1 MIRFEGVSYTYPEA
15 PSPVFADVSFEVGD
29 GEFVLV
35 VGRSGAGKSTLLR
48 CLNGLVPHFS
58 GGLIGGRIRVAGL
71 DPVESGPAVMCEHV
85 GFVFQD
91 PEAQFVVDVVED
103 EIAFALENMAL
114 PRAVMQQRVEEVL
127 DLLALTSLRARPI
140 ETLSGGEKQRVAIAA
155 ALALRPKV
163 LVLDEPTSQLAPDMA
178 HELLDTLVHLSEA
191 LGLTIVLAE
200 HRLERV
206 LPYCDTILYLEH
218 VASTPSHVRVGPP
231 REILPL
237 MEDIPPVVTLGK
249 ALGWTP
255 LPLSVEDAVPWAQT
269 VRIPPGAGTREI
281 AQRRDALQAPY
292 LRVESLT
299 AGYEG
304 RAVVHDVSL
313 ALSPGEIAVL
323 LGHNGVGKSTLLR
336 AMVGLIRPMQGRV
349 WIGDRDVSDLPVA
362 EICRHVAYLPQDPS
376 ALLFADTVLDEL
388 LTTLHNHDLKPEDVP
403 VPPRKLLEQLG
414 LAPYRDAYPRDLSVG
429 ERQRVALAAI
439 LVTGPRAILLDEPTR
454 GLDYSAKAALLALLR
469 RWRDGGGA
477 VLLVTHDVELV
488 ALAADRVMVMEAGRI
503 VAEGKPAQVLRAAP
517 DFSPQIAHLFPTAGW
532 LTAQDVLDG
541 LGVGRDESQVTTS
554 AEG

>member
-1 MIRFEGVSYTYPEA
+1 MIRFEHVSYTYPGA
-15 PSPVFADVSFEVGD
+15 RNPVFTDVSFEIGV

-35 VGRSGAGKSTLLR
+35 AGRSGAGKSTLLR

-58 GGLIGGRIRVAGL
+58 GGLIGGRIWVADL
-71 DPVESGPAVMCEHV
+71 DPVQVGPAAMCEHV

-114 PRAVMQQRVEEVL
+114 PRAVMQRRVEEVL
-127 DLLALTSLRARPI
+127 ELLNLTSLRMRPI
-140 ETLSGGEKQRVAIAA
+140 ETLSGGEKQRVAVAA
-155 ALALRPKV
+155 ALALRPDV
-163 LVLDEPTSQLAPDMA
+163 LVLDEPTSQLDPDMA
-178 HELLDTLVHLSEA
+178 RELLDALIHLKHV

-206 LPYCDTILYLEH
+206 LPYCDRMLYLER
-218 VASTPSHVRVGPP
+218 VARAASLVRVGSP

-237 MEDIPPVVTLGK
+237 MDSTPPVVTLGK

-255 LPLSVEDAVPWAQT
+255 LPLSVEDASRWVQT
-269 VRIPPGAGTREI
+269 VQLPPRPTAREQI
-281 AQRRDALQAPY
+281 QHDDTQQVPC
-292 LRVESLT
+292 LRVDSLT

-313 ALSPGEIAVL
+313 TLNPGEITAL
-323 LGHNGVGKSTLLR
+323 LGQNGVGKSTLLK
-336 AMVGLIRPMQGRV
+336 ALIGLVRPMQGKV
-349 WIGDRDVSDLPVA
+349 WIGDRDASSLSVT

-388 LTTLHNHDLKPEDVP
+388 LITLHNHGLKPEDAP
-403 VPPRKLLEQLG
+403 VPPEGLLAHLG
-414 LAPYRDAYPRDLSVG
+414 LADRSDAYPRDLSVG

-439 LVTGPRAILLDEPTR
+439 LVTGPQVILLDEPTR
-454 GLDYSAKAALLALLR
+454 GLDYGAKAELFALLR
-469 RWRDGGGA
+469 RWRDEGRA

-488 ALAADRVMVMEAGRI
+488 ALAADRVMVMCAGRI
-503 VAEGKPAQVLRAAP
+503 VSEGIPAKVLRAYP
-517 DFSPQIAHLFPTAGW
+517 DFSPQIARLFPDTEW
-532 LTAQDVLDG
+532 LTIQDVLDG
-541 LGVGRDESQVTTS
+541 LGAVGSAVPAATS
-554 AEG
+554 SDG

>member
-15 PSPVFADVSFEVGD
+15 PGPVFADVSFEVGD

-71 DPVESGPAVMCEHV
+71 DPVKLGPAVMCEHV

-127 DLLALTSLRARPI
+127 DLLALTSLRTRPI

-206 LPYCDTILYLEH
+206 LPYCDTILYLEQA
-218 VASTPSHVRVGPP
+218 ASTPSHVRVGPP

-255 LPLSVEDAVPWAQT
+255 LPLSVEDAVLWAQT
-269 VRIPPGAGTREI
+269 VRIPPSAGSREVP
-281 AQRRDALQAPY
+281 QRRDAPQAPY

-313 ALSPGEIAVL
+313 VLSPGEIAVL

-336 AMVGLIRPMQGRV
+336 AMVGLIHPVQGRV

-388 LTTLHNHDLKPEDVP
+388 LTTLHNHGLRPEDVP

-414 LAPYRDAYPRDLSVG
+414 LAPYWDAYPRDLSVG

-454 GLDYSAKAALLALLR
+454 GLDYSAKAALIALLR
-469 RWRDGGGA
+469 RWRDGGRA
-477 VLLVTHDVELV
+477 VLLVTHDVELA

-541 LGVGRDESQVTTS
+541 LGVGRGEGQATTS
-554 AEG
+554 AES